1 MEIKTHLQPLATTF
15 EKSCHNFWGKIDI
28 KAGGFWARGVL
39 QVNSKCYQN
48 KPTSEV
54 FKEQED
60 QKKHKYQQR
69 VLDVEEGSFT
79 PLVFGTNGGM
89 GNQCQHFLKHL
100 THKIAQKDT
109 EPYNTVIAWLTMQI
123 SFNLLRSVQACMRGS
138 RTPWQDRTLLRL
150 QSFHERLLPLL

>member
-1 MEIKTHLQPLATTF
+1 M
-15 EKSCHNFWGKIDI
+15 
-28 KAGGFWARGVL
+28 

-79 PLVFGTNGGM
+79 PLVFGTNRGM

-138 RTPWQDRTLLRL
+138 RTPFNGKTEHSLDCKISMKGYSQYFKFTLY
-150 QSFHERLLPLL
+150 FNNGGVF

>member
-1 MEIKTHLQPLATTF
+1 M
-15 EKSCHNFWGKIDI
+15 
-28 KAGGFWARGVL
+28 

-60 QKKHKYQQR
+60 QKKRKYQQR

-109 EPYNTVIAWLTMQI
+109 ESYNTVIEWLKMQI
-123 SFNLLRSVQACMRGS
+123 SFKILRLVHACMRGS
-138 RTPWQDRTLLRL
+138 RMPFPRR
-150 QSFHERLLPLL
+150 

>member
-1 MEIKTHLQPLATTF
+1 M
-15 EKSCHNFWGKIDI
+15 
-28 KAGGFWARGVL
+28 

-60 QKKHKYQQR
+60 QKKRKYLQR
-69 VLDVEEGSFT
+69 VLDVKEGSFT
-79 PLVFGTNGGM
+79 PLAFRTNGGM

-109 EPYNTVIAWLTMQI
+109 EPYNTVIAWRTMQI
-123 SFNLLRSVQACMRGS
+123 SFNLLRSVQACTRGS
-138 RTPWQDRTLLRL
+138 RTPFNGKTEHSLDCKISMKGYSQYLKFTLYFNNGGVFM
-150 QSFHERLLPLL
+150 SFQVLFRFNFIGLITAP

>member
-1 MEIKTHLQPLATTF
+1 M
-15 EKSCHNFWGKIDI
+15 
-28 KAGGFWARGVL
+28 

-54 FKEQED
+54 FKEQQD

-79 PLVFGTNGGM
+79 PSVFGNNGEM
-89 GNQCQHFLKHL
+89 GNRCQHFLKHL
-100 THKIAQKDT
+100 KHKIAQKDT

-123 SFNLLRSVQACMRGS
+123 SFNLSRSVQDCMRGS
-138 RTPWQDRTLLRL
+138 RTPFNGKTEHSIDCKISMKGYSQYSPFISIMEGFFSLSS
-150 QSFHERLLPLL
+150 QYFPGFI

>member
-1 MEIKTHLQPLATTF
+1 M
-15 EKSCHNFWGKIDI
+15 
-28 KAGGFWARGVL
+28 

-54 FKEQED
+54 FKEQQD

-79 PLVFGTNGGM
+79 PSVFGNNGGM
-89 GNQCQHFLKHL
+89 GNRCQHFLKHL

-123 SFNLLRSVQACMRGS
+123 SFNLSRSVQDYMRGS
-138 RTPWQDRTLLRL
+138 RTPFNGKTEHSLDCKISKKGFSQYSPFISIMEG
-150 QSFHERLLPLL
+150 SFSLSSQYFPGFI